1 MYSMSEKGSDELL
14 DQVELENGPIS
25 PIKGQPKQMKL
36 LRFNSLA
43 APSPSSKGKP
53 SPNHRFASQKTCQTS
68 GTMVSE
74 VPNSEK
80 KVLQVHEAKV
90 ARVQGKT
97 RKGRQL
103 LDKGQREALG
113 AYKESLARFV
123 GAAMLQDSK
132 ISLEKPADTL
142 NKSETIE
149 QPGVIEMLQSPNKK
163 QQSQGLM
170 HLQMLRASKDI
181 TGMGTGISEIEKILQ
196 VLGYTDDRYF
206 RLIEVHLAKIAD
218 H

>member
-1 MYSMSEKGSDELL
+1 M
-14 DQVELENGPIS
+14 
-25 PIKGQPKQMKL
+25 
-36 LRFNSLA
+36 F
-43 APSPSSKGKP
+43 
-53 SPNHRFASQKTCQTS
+53 
-68 GTMVSE
+68 SE
-74 VPNSEK
+74 VPNSERR
-80 KVLQVHEAKV
+80 VLRAHEVKV

-97 RKGRQL
+97 KKGRQL

-113 AYKESLARFV
+113 AYKQSLARFV
-123 GAAMLQDSK
+123 GAAMLQDPI
-132 ISLEKPADTL
+132 ISLGKPAETW
-142 NKSETIE
+142 NKCKTVE

-163 QQSQGLM
+163 QRSQGLM

-206 RLIEVHLAKIAD
+206 RLIEVHLSKIAD